1 MLWMAVIPYF
11 YYGTNQTI
19 APGATLITIPLVSMV
34 ADFLK
39 HSFLP
44 PANEVWGKV
53 IFSATCV
60 FLFGGGYLYDVTSC
74 LAAWSHVPSG
84 KGVSVPGPMFRG
96 GVSVR
101 ELSLDRDSPIW
112 WRAGGMHP
120 TGMLP
125 CWYLLFWIS
134 EYGVFHL
141 SVKYQR
147 DISMPVGSKSQCCL
161 HFDHIHILFKIPENK
176 NRRLLRLI

>member
-60 FLFGGGYLYDVTSC
+60 LLFGGGGGLCMMSLHVWLPGPMFLPGEGALC
-74 LAAWSHVPSG
+74 AWSHVPWMGGGLCPGGSLSG
-84 KGVSVPGPMFRG
+84 RLLWTETPPYGEGRV
-96 GVSVR
+96 VR
-101 ELSLDRDSPIW
+101 I
-112 WRAGGMHP
+112 
-120 TGMLP
+120 
-125 CWYLLFWIS
+125 LL
-134 EYGVFHL
+134 E
-141 SVKYQR
+141 YQR
-147 DISMPVGSKSQCCL
+147 DISMPVGSKSQSCL
-161 HFDHIHILFKIPENK
+161 HFDRNHILF
-176 NRRLLRLI
+176 